1 MQKEKKT
8 QIRYALGIKKTE
20 TGSIVEIRSFVNDKM
35 FQHFQ
40 FPPEHGPSLI
50 AMMAQGILDSGKSE
64 MKSPIQKPNQDQVL
78 KLIQ

>member
-1 MQKEKKT
+1 MQKEKRQ
-8 QIRYALGIKKTE
+8 QIGYKLDVKKTE
-20 TGSIVEIRSFVNDKM
+20 KGSIVEIRSFVNDKM

-64 MKSPIQKPNQDQVL
+64 KKSPIQKPNQDQVL